1 MNDNQSHHD
10 HGDRI
15 HDLFAQVAD
24 DPAPPLG
31 FTAEAIAGVG
41 RRGARTRRLAAVSGA
56 TAGIAA
62 VGIAIAA
69 LPGAVGSGRA
79 GASPASGGP
88 PASSSASSS
97 GSSSA
102 PSDPKCVADVTNAFA
117 DNPGVDNSA
126 ARSVAY
132 QECPALRA
140 IDAVLDPAG
149 THLTELDGRQK
160 AVTPDIAWT
169 YIGYGGEGYNA
180 TKADITYSNKGQ
192 AAALPSVAVSVT
204 FSLPGAQDPAP
215 LSSDMTLADRAPGV
229 APGSAPWVEKSST
242 TLKDGSK
249 VTVGEV
255 QNGDR
260 VSMKARR
267 VLPSGAALTIL
278 ATDSYDT
285 ASATE
290 QPGSVYDPFPFS
302 VEKLVEAASVE
313 QFVAP
318 SAVRSIP
325 TAPGMN
331 HPSGG
336 PSSSGGH

>member
-1 MNDNQSHHD
+1 MNDNQSHDDHDDHDD

-24 DPAPPLG
+24 DPGPPLG
-31 FTAEAIAGVG
+31 FTADGIAGLG

-69 LPGAVGSGRA
+69 LPGAVASGRG
-79 GASPASGGP
+79 GASAASGGP
-88 PASSSASSS
+88 SASSS
-97 GSSSA
+97 PPA
-102 PSDPKCVADVTNAFA
+102 DPICVADVTNAFA
-117 DNPGVDNSA
+117 AESGGDNSA
-126 ARSVAY
+126 EKAVAY
-132 QECPALRA
+132 QACPALRA

-149 THLTELDGRQK
+149 THLTELDAHRK
-160 AVTPDIAWT
+160 AITPDVVWT
-169 YIGYGGEGYNA
+169 YIGERAVFNS

-192 AAALPSVAVSVT
+192 ATALPSVAVSVT
-204 FSLPGAQDPAP
+204 FSLPGAEDPA
-215 LSSDMTLADRAPGV
+215 LVSNDMTLADRAPGV
-229 APGSAPWVEKSST
+229 APGTAPWVQKSST

-267 VLPSGAALTIL
+267 VLPSGAALTIV
-278 ATDSYDT
+278 ASDSYDT
-285 ASATE
+285 TSATE
-290 QPGSVYDPFPFS
+290 KPGSVYDPFPFS
-302 VEKLVEAASVE
+302 IEKLAEAASVE

-318 SAVRSIP
+318 TAVTSVP
-325 TAPGMN
+325 AAPGMN

-336 PSSSGGH
+336 PSSSGSH

>member
-1 MNDNQSHHD
+1 MNDNQSHDDHDD

-24 DPAPPLG
+24 DPGPPLG
-31 FTAEAIAGVG
+31 FTADGIAGLG

-79 GASPASGGP
+79 GASVASGGP
-88 PASSSASSS
+88 SASP
-97 GSSSA
+97 SA
-102 PSDPKCVADVTNAFA
+102 PADPICVADVTNAFA
-117 DNPGVDNSA
+117 AESGVDKSA
-126 ARSVAY
+126 AETVAY

-149 THLTELDGRQK
+149 THLTELNARQESI
-160 AVTPDIAWT
+160 TPDVVWT
-169 YIGYGGEGYNA
+169 YIGNRSDGFNGTTAN
-180 TKADITYSNKGQ
+180 ITYSNKGQ
-192 AAALPSVAVSVT
+192 ATALPSVAISVT
-204 FSLPGAQDPAP
+204 FSLPGASEPAP

-229 APGSAPWVEKSST
+229 APGSAPWVQKSST

-267 VLPSGAALTIL
+267 VLPSGAALTIV
-278 ATDSYDT
+278 ASDSYDT

-290 QPGSVYDPFPFS
+290 KPGSVYDPFPFS
-302 VEKLVEAASVE
+302 IEKLAEAASVE

-318 SAVRSIP
+318 SAVKSYPISP
-325 TAPGMN
+325 AGKV
-331 HPSGG
+331 PSGG